1 MLSSPL
7 LLVGYIGCRP
17 TSVVFSYMDYA
28 AIGGSSPSCCE
39 GPDLLFRGRGEA
51 MGRSPRS
58 KGPIAGM
65 GFLKRGQPASSPQAR
80 GLGSAI
86 SSPSEVRS
94 RCTAAKRVSCM
105 LEAPEGLSWNLMGAK
120 FGGGG
125 VAALPPPRL
134 HPPMYAAQGTGTE
147 IGARQRPWR
156 LLRGCNHA
164 ATV

>member
-1 MLSSPL
+1 MLSPPL

-39 GPDLLFRGRGEA
+39 GPNLLFRGRGEA

-94 RCTAAKRVSCM
+94 RSAAAKRVSCM

-125 VAALPPPRL
+125 VAALPPAAAYIRL
-134 HPPMYAAQGTGTE
+134 CMLHR
-147 IGARQRPWR
+147 ARGLKSEPDNAH
-156 LLRGCNHA
+156 GDF
-164 ATV
+164 